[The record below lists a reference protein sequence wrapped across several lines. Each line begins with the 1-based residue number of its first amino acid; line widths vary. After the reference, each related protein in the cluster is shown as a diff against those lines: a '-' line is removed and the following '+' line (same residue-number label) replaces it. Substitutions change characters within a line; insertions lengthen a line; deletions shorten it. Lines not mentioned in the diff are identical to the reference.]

1 MKRCDASRRHKGPFY
16 TLIIHA
22 REVGRGSRQPGYRR
36 AAQTKKV
43 ATLCAE
49 CLRDANFQLAGKE
62 LMPGA
67 AIGGVFRA
75 GGSEASSLPRQN

>member
-43 ATLCAE
+43 ATLCKE
-49 CLRDANFQLAGKE
+49 CLLAGR
-62 LMPGA
+62 
-67 AIGGVFRA
+67 I
-75 GGSEASSLPRQN
+75 EAEGKDLVPLEVK